1 MFKKVNKAVKSY
13 LLYARNA
20 TIIISV
26 FITIFYFFAYF
37 INRDRIPIN
46 TNKYEQSRLA
56 MYDFIKNPDFQK
68 NDISKSQLAV
78 YRGFLCYTIGETCTD
93 NPKDADQYISNS
105 LVTKASNIFVAPYA
119 NPPASG
125 VLWTY
130 ESLQKSG
137 FVPQTYAQGI
147 GFYSLQPLAPIW
159 KVFRNVSYF
168 VLVIIVVTI
177 GFMIMF
183 RANINPQAVITIEN
197 TIPRIVLALILI
209 TFSFPIA
216 GFLIDA
222 MYLLMGLA
230 GSVVVQNIASST
242 GHTTGE
248 VANSLGWSKDIFNTT
263 GWDLLSKTIFRGE
276 IWRSGNA
283 ILSLVPLQLQFI
295 FRGIISIAVI
305 AVLNWHPTING
316 FITGKILASIPFIG
330 DALAGVV
337 GGVVVSILF
346 GLLVGVF
353 FPIILSG
360 LVFITALFLFFR
372 IFFLLFITYT
382 KILLSVIFA
391 PIILMFEAFPE
402 RSTFGYWFKG
412 LFFNLLTFPIV
423 ATLLLTAGMITSV
436 TLSNGWAT
444 NTIGIPPSP
453 THGELWRP
461 PFLYSIDA
469 DGFVMLLA
477 VSIIFLIPDMVA
489 YIKKTFGV
497 EDLPFN
503 ITPGKLLGGSGAA
516 IAGATGLFFRARSIA
531 SEFGITQEKVAA
543 GSPWSVFKPLLP
555 KNQFAELSER
565 LNQRKNDQVN
575 TPS

>member
-1 MFKKVNKAVKSY
+1 MLKKVNKAVKSY
-13 LLYARNA
+13 LLYTRNA

-26 FITIFYFFAYF
+26 FITIFYLFAYF
-37 INRDRIPIN
+37 MNRDKVPMN
-46 TNKYEQSRLA
+46 SAKYEQSRLE
-56 MYDFIKNPDFQK
+56 MYEFVKNPDFQK

-93 NPKDADQYISNS
+93 NPKDAEQYVNNS

-125 VLWTY
+125 MLWTY

-159 KVFRNVSYF
+159 KVFRNVAYF
-168 VLVIIVVTI
+168 ILVIIVVSI

-216 GFLIDA
+216 GFLIDV

-230 GSVVVQNIASST
+230 GSVVVQNIAS
-242 GHTTGE
+242 TTGRTSGD
-248 VANSLGWSKDIFNTT
+248 VANSLGWSKDVFNSTS
-263 GWDLLSKTIFRGE
+263 WELFSKTLLRGE
-276 IWRSGNA
+276 IWQSGNA
-283 ILSLVPLQLQFI
+283 ILSIVPLELQFL
-295 FRGIISIAVI
+295 FRSIISIAVI

-316 FITGKILASIPFIG
+316 FITGKLLASIPFIG
-330 DALAGVV
+330 EALAGAV
-337 GGVVVSILF
+337 GGVVVTIIF

-353 FPIILSG
+353 FPVILSG

-382 KILLSVIFA
+382 KILLSIIFA

-423 ATLLLTAGMITSV
+423 ATLLLTAGMIASV
-436 TLSNGWAT
+436 TLSNGWTT
-444 NTIGIPPSP
+444 NALNLPPSP

-461 PFLYSIDA
+461 PFLYAIDA
-469 DGFVMLLA
+469 DGFVMLIA

-489 YIKKTFGV
+489 FIKKTFGV

-516 IAGATGLFFRARSIA
+516 VAGATGLFFRARSLA
-531 SEFGITQEKVAA
+531 SEFGITQEKIAA
-543 GSPWSVFKPLLP
+543 SSPWNVFKPLLP
-555 KNQFAELSER
+555 ENPYAKLGES
-565 LNQRKNDQVN
+565 LNARKNDQVN
-575 TPS
+575 TAS